1 MAWKQE
7 TRWCIFVKRL
17 FAEGFRGVLSCWL
30 SVPPGRYEQTPSSGE
45 HVVII
50 HLTSWVSCRCG
61 GHDCVS
67 CRLWGETSLCREST
81 PTSVM
86 KSFLLCRYI
95 KSVVLKVCHS
105 LLVILVAVNFNTAP
119 LFILVSLVRI
129 KTKSRKTDIWSGKFK
144 KKIKRFQAESTN
156 IIPTKASSFS
166 RTFNFLL
173 PSLCGM
179 ETGCQVVYMMPSRK
193 KAGIQSMSGFQLHRL
208 AYAFRLS
215 GICLSISRLKQT
227 ASCWLGCWLCP
238 YVNFYNKHWSTFFHA
253 VDSYV
258 HPILK
263 AVCPQ
268 NMMRTVIKGMVL
280 FPILFDRI
288 YEFLPLWCLMV
299 WALLRGAHLFVC
311 LYSFVC
317 CIVLSATEKPMSSS
331 SVD

>member
-1 MAWKQE
+1 MRRNFALQGKYTNIRDEKFSALQIHKIS
-7 TRWCIFVKRL
+7 CI
-17 FAEGFRGVLSCWL
+17 EGLSFSISNSCGCEL
-30 SVPPGRYEQTPSSGE
+30 QHCSS
-45 HVVII
+45 
-50 HLTSWVSCRCG
+50 
-61 GHDCVS
+61 
-67 CRLWGETSLCREST
+67 
-81 PTSVM
+81 
-86 KSFLLCRYI
+86 
-95 KSVVLKVCHS
+95 
-105 LLVILVAVNFNTAP
+105 
-119 LFILVSLVRI
+119 FILVSLVRI

-253 VDSYV
+253 VNSYV

-311 LYSFVC
+311 LYSSCWSYLLQKNQWAAVQWTNGSDGVLC
-317 CIVLSATEKPMSSS
+317 CWFSFSYM
-331 SVD
+331 